1 MHTGAKIDFRKY
13 IFFST
18 ILLIASWYM
27 ARSMAEFYVMITV
40 FVAACLNQWMLVS
53 VVNDVTRNAADG
65 AEVDKGNLIMM
76 VIGKV
81 FIVIVALIFGVQIM
95 GNRIIIPVLIYV
107 LQIAVLYLSFT
118 KVKDDETE
126 LEKGSK

>member
-13 IFFST
+13 IPLSAILITASYYLSRST
-18 ILLIASWYM
+18 
-27 ARSMAEFYVMITV
+27 AEFYVMLTV
-40 FVAACLNQWMLVS
+40 FAASCLNQWMLVS
-53 VVNDVTRNAADG
+53 VVNEITSNAAG
-65 AEVDKGNLIMM
+65 GGEVDKGNLIMM

-81 FIVIVALIFGVQIM
+81 LIVIVALIFGVQIM

-107 LQIAVLYLSFT
+107 LQIAVLYLSFMRV
-118 KVKDDETE
+118 KVETE

>member
-13 IFFST
+13 IFLST

-107 LQIAVLYLSFT
+107 LQIAVLYLSIT
-118 KVKDDETE
+118 KPKSETE

>member
-1 MHTGAKIDFRKY
+1 MHISAKIDFRKY
-13 IFFST
+13 IPLSA
-18 ILLIASWYM
+18 ILIIASYYL
-27 ARSMAEFYVMITV
+27 ARSMAEFYVMLSV

-53 VVNDVTRNAADG
+53 VVNEITNNAAGG

-81 FIVIVALIFGVQIM
+81 LIVLVALIFGVQIM

-107 LQIAVLYLSFT
+107 LQIAVLYLSFM
-118 KVKDDETE
+118 KVKVETE